1 MLDPIRGSVWKSRVN
16 SVIGL
21 MFVGSCAIWA
31 GLVIVQA
38 AWGTNPLANA
48 FAAMVQA
55 ETQLPANMP

>member
-1 MLDPIRGSVWKSRVN
+1 MLKPIRGSVWKSRVN
-16 SVIGL
+16 SFIGF

-48 FAAMVQA
+48 FIAIVQA
-55 ETQLPANMP
+55 ETQLPMQTP